1 VEHEAV
7 EELLA
12 GYVLRSL
19 SGEDAREADRLLS
32 EHVPGCA
39 RCRDALAGYRDVA
52 SDLAL
57 EPSPIA
63 APDVLLPRLHREL
76 EVPERRR
83 RPAALFAA
91 AASVVAVLGL
101 GGLAVTQGMQA
112 SDARQRADLVRRV
125 LDLSQQPDTRQVPVG
140 PVTEFARP
148 GVGELYLYGTGV
160 PDPNPGMVYRFWLVS
175 GSTYAFCADV
185 RPDEGVLILACPVD
199 SAKVYLVVVTEVPEG
214 SAHTEPVDVTWS
226 SEPTAAA

>member
-1 VEHEAV
+1 MEHEAI

-52 SDLAL
+52 ADLAL
-57 EPSPIA
+57 EPAPIA

-76 EVPERRR
+76 EVPAPRR
-83 RPAALFAA
+83 RPAVLFAA

-112 SDARQRADLVRRV
+112 SDARRQAALAQQFVEF
-125 LDLSQQPDTRQVPVG
+125 SQQPDTRQVPVG
-140 PVTEFARP
+140 PVTEYGRP
-148 GVGELYLYGTGV
+148 GIEELWLYGTGV
-160 PDPNPGMVYRFWLVS
+160 PEPGPDMVWRVWLVS
-175 GSTYAFCADV
+175 GSTYTFCADF
-185 RPDEGVLILACPVD
+185 RPVDGRVILACPAD
-199 SAKVYLVVVTEVPEG
+199 SARIDKVLVDEVPAG
-214 SAHTEPVDVTWS
+214 SAHTEPVDETWS
-226 SEPTAAA
+226 SAA